1 MFFFRIKEYLRY
13 MVFSGYRKGHGIH
26 SPFVYDI
33 VSRVFRNKIDK
44 AVVSKIESI
53 RKELVRDKRMIFVND
68 LGVGSLKVR
77 QEERSRRVSDIA
89 RHSPVTRK
97 YGILLSNLA
106 KEFGSPGIVELG
118 TSMGIS
124 SMYLAFSGTDCT
136 VNTIEGCKE
145 TAGIAE
151 ETFRKAGKSNIILHC
166 GSFED
171 CLPAV
176 LDSTIAPGMVF
187 IDGNHRKEPV
197 LKYFEM
203 IAQKSSVNTVVVIDD
218 IYYSPEMKDAW
229 QLIKDHGKVSVTI
242 DIYRMGI
249 VFFRKG
255 INTNHFIVRH

>member
-1 MFFFRIKEYLRY
+1 
-13 MVFSGYRKGHGIH
+13 MVLSGHRKGHGIH
-26 SPFVYDI
+26 SPFVYDV

-53 RKELVRDKRMIFVND
+53 RKGLVRDKRMILLND
-68 LGVGSLKVR
+68 LGAGSLKVR
-77 QEERSRRVSDIA
+77 QKERSRSVSDIA
-89 RHSPVTRK
+89 RNSPVPGK
-97 YGILLSNLA
+97 YGIFLSNLA
-106 KEFGSPGIVELG
+106 REFGNPGIVELG
-118 TSMGIS
+118 TSLGIS
-124 SMYLAFSGTDCT
+124 SMYLALSGTECT

-151 ETFRKAGKSNIILHC
+151 ETFRKAGIGNIVLHC
-166 GSFED
+166 GSFDD

-197 LKYFEM
+197 LKYFEI
-203 IAQKSSVNTVVVIDD
+203 IARKSSVNTVVVIDD

-229 QLIKDHGKVSVTI
+229 QLIKNHEKVSVTL

-249 VFFRKG
+249 VFFREG